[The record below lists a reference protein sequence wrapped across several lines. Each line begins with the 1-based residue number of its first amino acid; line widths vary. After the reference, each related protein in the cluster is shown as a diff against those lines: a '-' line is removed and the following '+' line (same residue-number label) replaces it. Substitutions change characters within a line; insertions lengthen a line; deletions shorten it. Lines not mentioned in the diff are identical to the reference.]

1 MEPMRQPEEGMPR
14 AVGAAAL
21 RLLDDVIDGAG
32 DDLDEEAR
40 RQLAEIRC
48 LSNVA
53 QALENV
59 LTQCEPSTR
68 FETLRSFVLAELIA
82 VHRDI
87 RRKIHEPPF

>member
-1 MEPMRQPEEGMPR
+1 MEPMRQPDGRMPR

-21 RLLDDVIDGAG
+21 RLLDEVIDVAG

-40 RQLAEIRC
+40 RQLSEIRC

-59 LTQCEPSTR
+59 LTQCESSTR
-68 FETLRSFVLAELIA
+68 FEALRSFALTELMA